1 MVLVRLWR
9 HSVGRRAMSLRF
21 SSRWLVTVTNV
32 IVTTADTITTRS
44 AVGVDVAIDTG
55 AASYCCYYLGFS
67 MTTCLNAPAGI
78 RERTSWLPT
87 IVVPS
92 LLMYSASPVGFFSSS
107 MCSSL
112 VFFSS
117 SSIISPVLTRVPST
131 RPESVGPVPLSP
143 SSPAPFFRRSTAD
156 FIRSSEPVS
165 LIGIELEL
173 WWPESPSELCL
184 EC

>member
-1 MVLVRLWR
+1 MP
-9 HSVGRRAMSLRF
+9 LRF
-21 SSRWLVTVTNV
+21 SSRWFVIDAIV
-32 IVTTADTITTRS
+32 IVTAADIITARS
-44 AVGVDVAIDTG
+44 TVGVDVAIDTTG
-55 AASYCCYYLGFS
+55 AVCYCCYYLGFS

-131 RPESVGPVPLSP
+131 RPDSVGPVPLSP
-143 SSPAPFFRRSTAD
+143 SSPAAPFFRRSTAD
-156 FIRSSEPVS
+156 FMRSSEPVS

-173 WWPESPSELCL
+173 GFLW
-184 EC
+184 